1 VATLDHDA
9 ELIEKRVVEF
19 ARAHARTPS

>member
-9 ELIEKRVVEF
+9 ELIQQ
-19 ARAHARTPS
+19 RAVDFVRHLSGAV